1 MFIEP
6 IAQKLNIKKQ
16 QVEIVLELL
25 AEGATIPFIA
35 RYRKDK
41 TGALDELQIQQIQEE
56 QKALQEFADRKSFIE
71 KTITEQGK
79 MTEALQAK
87 INAATTLAQLEDIYL
102 PYKQKRKTKA
112 DTARE
117 NGLQPL
123 ADLLLLQEDAIPE
136 VAAESFLNEK
146 ITSVDQALQGARD
159 IIAELINEDTT
170 VRDKLRRLFRE
181 QADIISKIDAEK
193 EQEAAKYRDY
203 FEFSEKIS
211 SIPSH
216 RTLALLRGFLEGFL
230 RISIEPSEELALE
243 LIESVYLKGMS
254 PSATH
259 VRKAVKDS
267 YKRLL
272 QPSLETEFRTA
283 LKTAADEEAINVFA
297 ENLRQLLLS
306 APLGSKRILAID
318 PGYRTGCK
326 VVCID
331 EKAELL
337 ENGLIFIHEKNRLQ
351 EAADKIKQLVHKH
364 AIQAF
369 AIGDGTAGRETEQ
382 FIKGLKLDIPV
393 YLVNEDGASIYSASE
408 VARKEFPDHDITVRG
423 AVSIG
428 RRLMD
433 PLAELVKIDPKSIG
447 VGQYQHDVNQAR
459 LKERLD
465 QTVMSCVNSV
475 GVNVNTASSQLLAY
489 VSGIGSGLA
498 ENIVKY
504 RSQEGK
510 FSSREALLKVPRL
523 GGKAYEQCAGFLRI
537 TGGVNPLDAS
547 AVHPE
552 AYPLIERMATD
563 LSVPVAELI
572 GNETLL
578 QKVETKKYHSENAG
592 EHTIRDI
599 ITELKKPGLDPR
611 KEVQLFEFAAIYSI
625 EDVQVGM
632 ELPGIVTNLTRF
644 GAFVDI
650 GVKQDGLVHVSEIAH
665 RFIQD
670 PSEVLKLNQQVKVK
684 VLEVDLSRKR
694 IVLSI
699 KQTETA
705 PVRSKSKP
713 MLKPQSAAKQE
724 PPTMKDALALL
735 KEKFSR

>member
-87 INAATTLAQLEDIYL
+87 IYAATTLAQLEDIYL

-181 QADIISKIDAEK
+181 QAAIISKIDAEK

-337 ENGLIFIHEKNRLQ
+337 ENGLIYIHEKNRLQ
-351 EAADKIKQLVHKH
+351 EAAEKVKQLVHKH

-578 QKVETKKYHSENAG
+578 QKVEAKKYHSENAG